1 MNKIVISA
9 ITASLLLGFS
19 QVGAAK
25 EHKGPSAD
33 RGSSY
38 SSSSSRDR
46 SASHNRG
53 NRGVERRS
61 NASRGDRGNHRYRGD
76 RERRRHTANHNR
88 YRDRDR
94 HHYRD
99 RYRNHHRPRYKH
111 RYYKHYHPRTYPRN
125 VYYLGQDWYYYGGY
139 YHPFPRHHIHTRY
152 CHHRY
157 WEPLAVGI
165 ILGSVLGW

>member
-1 MNKIVISA
+1 MNKVLISA

-19 QVGAAK
+19 HVGAAK
-25 EHKGPSAD
+25 EHKGPGAD

-38 SSSSSRDR
+38 SSSSARDR
-46 SASHNRG
+46 GAARDRGSRGFERRGDAHNRD
-53 NRGVERRS
+53 RGSRHH
-61 NASRGDRGNHRYRGD
+61 RGDRDRRG
-76 RERRRHTANHNR
+76 HANHDR
-88 YRDRDR
+88 YRDRNR
-94 HHYRD
+94 HHSRD
-99 RYRNHHRPRYKH
+99 RYKNHHRPRYKH

-139 YHPFPRHHIHTRY
+139 YHPFPRYHIHTRH